1 MPVTEAVFG
10 VLEHGIS
17 AAESVRNLMSR
28 EVTAEAGQDMLSLVA
43 QIRQTATKTARRT
56 ARKLLP

>member
-1 MPVTEAVFG
+1 
-10 VLEHGIS
+10 
-17 AAESVRNLMSR
+17 MSR
-28 EVTAEAGQDMLSLVA
+28 EVTAEAGQDMLSLVM